1 MSGSGRNDDHGRY
14 RHRERSLRKTQV
26 VVALDIGSAA
36 SRAMA
41 FSKTGEVL
49 AQSQSEYQTYFPGPG
64 WVEQDALEIW
74 EATHKALR
82 EVLSVLG
89 ADPVA
94 TIGMANQRETTLL
107 WNRSTGQ
114 PLYRAIAWQCRR
126 TVNLSRELSAH
137 SRLIKHRTGLF
148 LDPYFSATKIR
159 WILDNVAEARRQVE
173 NGEAIFGTVD
183 SWILWNVTGRRVHAT
198 DPSNAARTLC
208 FNIHALD
215 YDDDLLRIFG
225 LPRFLFPQVKDSA
238 GLFGATSEEVTGPPI
253 PIMGILGDQNASL
266 FAQEGVSEHVVKNTY
281 GTGLFLM
288 TSTGE
293 SVPASGRLVN
303 TIAWKLGERCTY
315 ALEGSMLVGGS
326 GLQWL
331 KDQLQLIG
339 SFSEAEKMAASL
351 DFNEGVY
358 FVPAL
363 VGLGAPA
370 WDPDA
375 RGLFMGLTQ
384 NTTRQHLARA
394 AQTRDVMEELKRVAP
409 TRPFRSLRGDGQG
422 ARVDLL
428 MQFQADI
435 LNMPVE
441 RPAFLEATALGAAG
455 AAGLAAGFWT
465 QDEFFKV
472 RKVDRTFIPRM
483 EASTREALYRGWKK
497 AMAMSVR
504 REVE

>member
-1 MSGSGRNDDHGRY
+1 MVMGSTGTGK
-14 RHRERSLRKTQV
+14 RSLRKTQV
-26 VVALDIGSAA
+26 MVALDIGSAA

-49 AQSQSEYQTYFPGPG
+49 AQSQSQYQTYFPRPG
-64 WVEQDALEIW
+64 WVEQDPLEIW
-74 EATHKALR
+74 EASQKALR
-82 EVLSVLG
+82 EVLSALG
-89 ADPVA
+89 ADRVA
-94 TIGMANQRETTLL
+94 AIGMANQRETTLL

-126 TVNLSRELSAH
+126 TVNLCRELSAH
-137 SRLIKHRTGLF
+137 SQLIKRRTGLF

-159 WILDNVAEARRQVE
+159 WILDNVAEARRE
-173 NGEAIFGTVD
+173 IEKEEAIFGTVD
-183 SWILWNVTGRRVHAT
+183 SWILWNLTGRRVHAT

-215 YDDDLLRIFG
+215 YDDELLRIFG
-225 LPRFLFPQVKDSA
+225 LPRSLFPQVKDSA
-238 GLFGATSEEVTGPPI
+238 GPFGATSEEVTGRPI
-253 PIMGILGDQNASL
+253 PIMGILGDQSASL

-293 SVPASGRLVN
+293 KVPASGRLVN

-394 AQTRDVMEELKRVAP
+394 ALEAMAYQTRDVMEELKRVVP
-409 TRPFRSLRGDGQG
+409 THPFRSLRVDGQG

-428 MQFQADI
+428 MQFQANI

-441 RPAFLEATALGAAG
+441 RPAFVEATALGAAG
-455 AAGLAAGFWT
+455 VAGLAAGFWT

-472 RKVDRTFIPRM
+472 RKVDRIFIPRM
-483 EASTREALYRGWKK
+483 GESTREVLYRGWKK
-497 AMAMSVR
+497 ARAMAVR
-504 REVE
+504 RDVE